1 MIGKIIKIISN
12 DFTVLGD
19 DNKEYVCKARGK
31 FRNMKVT
38 PLVGDLVKFDVDN
51 KYIMEILPR
60 RNYLI
65 RPNVANID
73 QLIIITSVKHPNF
86 DTNLLDKLLV
96 IAEFNQIE
104 PIICLSKLD
113 LLNEEEFED
122 LKPYIEYYQ
131 KIGYK
136 VVINKDVDSI
146 KKLLKNKITVFTG
159 QSGAGK
165 STLLNNL
172 DSKFK
177 IKTNEISLALGR
189 GKHTTRHTELLNTCD
204 GWVADTPGFSS
215 LEFIDMT
222 KSDIRDNFVEFQEL
236 RDECKYKDCMHIKD
250 DNCAIKD
257 AVNKKEILSSR
268 YNNYLKFIEG
278 KEREY

>member
-1 MIGKIIKIISN
+1 MQGRIIKVISN
-12 DFTVLGD
+12 DFTVLGE
-19 DNKEYVCKARGK
+19 DNIEYVCKARGK

-38 PLVGDLVKFDVDN
+38 PLVGDFVKFDKDD
-51 KYIMEILPR
+51 KYILEILPR
-60 RNYLI
+60 RNMLI

-96 IAEFNQIE
+96 IAEYNMIT

-113 LLNEEEFED
+113 LLNDKELEE
-122 LKPYIEYYQ
+122 LNPYIEYYK

-136 VVINKDVDSI
+136 VIINRDLDSVKD
-146 KKLLKNKITVFTG
+146 LLKSKITVFTG

-165 STLLNNL
+165 STLLNNI
-172 DSKFK
+172 DNSFN

-189 GKHTTRHTELLNTCD
+189 GKHTTRHTELLNTSD

-222 KSDIRDNFVEFQEL
+222 KEDIRDNFIEFQEL
-236 RDECKYKDCMHIKD
+236 RDGCKYKDCMHIKD
-250 DNCAIKD
+250 DKCAIKE
-257 AVNKKEILSSR
+257 AVENGEILKTR
-268 YNNYLKFIEG
+268 YENYLKFIEG
-278 KEREY
+278 KERAY